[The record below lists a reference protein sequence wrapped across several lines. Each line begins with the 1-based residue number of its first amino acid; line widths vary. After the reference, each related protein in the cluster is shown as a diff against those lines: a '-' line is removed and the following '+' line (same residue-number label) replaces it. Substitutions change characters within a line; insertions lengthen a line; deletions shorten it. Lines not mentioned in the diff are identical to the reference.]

1 MSSWKLVKAV
11 MGAQIIWAIIAFAT
25 MFIIGLFVTKDKVGN
40 KKTKDGFRTDE
51 MQKVYDHYINQ
62 KMKYGQS

>member
-25 MFIIGLFVTKDKVGN
+25 MFIIGLFVTKDKVEN
-40 KKTKDGFRTDE
+40 KKTKDGFHTDK

-62 KMKYGQS
+62 EMKYGQS